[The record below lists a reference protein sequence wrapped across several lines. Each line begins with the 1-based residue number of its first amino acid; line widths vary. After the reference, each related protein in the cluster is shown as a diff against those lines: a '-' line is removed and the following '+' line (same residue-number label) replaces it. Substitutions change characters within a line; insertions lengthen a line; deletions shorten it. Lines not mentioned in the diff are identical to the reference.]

1 MGVCVQLRSNGI
13 NDFPAFCSLAVAPGR
28 SLFCHR
34 RQHLAD
40 VRGQEVVHFVAQGGF
55 TQQLAASHQVS
66 NGDVK
71 VRVAAAP
78 VGDLGERVSDEDVLR
93 LGINQT
99 DSMFVDCYQEG
110 FWVIWISC
118 LLDFKEGR
126 TKRGP
131 LVNDFEEGEFGFFP
145 SLP

>member
-1 MGVCVQLRSNGI
+1 MTTS
-13 NDFPAFCSLAVAPGR
+13 PAFRSLVAAPGR
-28 SLFCHR
+28 SLFGHR

-40 VRGQEVVHFVAQGGF
+40 VRGQEVIHFVAQGGF

-66 NGDVK
+66 DGDVEI
-71 VRVAAAP
+71 RVPAAP
-78 VGDLGERVSDEDVLR
+78 IGDLGEGVSDQDVLR

-110 FWVIWISC
+110 FWVIRISC

-131 LVNDFEEGEFGFFP
+131 LVNDFEEGEFGIFP